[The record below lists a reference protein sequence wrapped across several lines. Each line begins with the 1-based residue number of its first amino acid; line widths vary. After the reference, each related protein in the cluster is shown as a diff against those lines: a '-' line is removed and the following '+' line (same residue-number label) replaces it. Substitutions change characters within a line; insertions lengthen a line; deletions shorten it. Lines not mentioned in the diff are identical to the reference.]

1 MKFIFRL
8 VVNMAALLAFAA
20 LLPDVELSG
29 VWVALLSALLLG
41 LVNALI
47 RPLIV
52 ILTLPISIVTLGLFL
67 FVVNALMVWLVSS
80 LIPGFDIGNFYSAL
94 LLAIL
99 LSVVSWF
106 THWILKNER

>member
-8 VVNMAALLAFAA
+8 VVNAAALLAFSA
-20 LLPDVELSG
+20 LLPGVELAN
-29 VWVALLSALLLG
+29 VWVAILSALVLG
-41 LVNALI
+41 LVNALV

-52 ILTLPISIVTLGLFL
+52 ILTMPISIVTLGLFL

-80 LIPGFDIGNFYSAL
+80 LIPGFDIADFYSAL

-99 LSVVSWF
+99 LSVISWF